1 MLPSS
6 SPVLSHS
13 VFPSSAIFIAQ
24 QITIQLR
31 RSWSVESRFFFV
43 VVRRSSASLQSL
55 VSSLH
60 SPVTILHSLQI
71 AADPRQCYQLR
82 CGCPR
87 CPIQLKILMSTPRN
101 FCTGLGLQP
110 SLWDSLFTFSLMY
123 LNPLGKPQAMISE
136 EEANE
141 QSNQG
146 GTKRKADS
154 KTISTGANNTREM
167 ESSQSNATGVTEDR
181 LQLLG
186 IVTGAF
192 RPGVLTAVMGVTGWM
207 F

>member
-1 MLPSS
+1 MSYSIENFDVDPKKFLYWIGVAA
-6 SPVLSHS
+6 VL
-13 VFPSSAIFIAQ
+13 VGF
-24 QITIQLR
+24 TI
-31 RSWSVESRFFFV
+31 
-43 VVRRSSASLQSL
+43 
-55 VSSLH
+55 
-60 SPVTILHSLQI
+60 
-71 AADPRQCYQLR
+71 
-82 CGCPR
+82 
-87 CPIQLKILMSTPRN
+87 
-101 FCTGLGLQP
+101 
-110 SLWDSLFTFSLMY
+110 LFTFSLMY

-167 ESSQSNATGVTEDR
+167 ESSQSNATRVTEDR

-192 RPGVLTAVMGVTGWM
+192 RPGVLTAMKRGGQVSTQDLWARIPLKLSNTLR

>member
-13 VFPSSAIFIAQ
+13 VFPSSAIFMAQ

-31 RSWSVESRFFFV
+31 RSWSVESCFFFV
-43 VVRRSSASLQSL
+43 VVRRSSASLQSP
-55 VSSLH
+55 VSSLQ

-154 KTISTGANNTREM
+154 KTISTGANNTSKNYSMAKR
-167 ESSQSNATGVTEDR
+167 V
-181 LQLLG
+181 
-186 IVTGAF
+186 
-192 RPGVLTAVMGVTGWM
+192 
-207 F
+207 

>member
-1 MLPSS
+1 MK
-6 SPVLSHS
+6 
-13 VFPSSAIFIAQ
+13 
-24 QITIQLR
+24 
-31 RSWSVESRFFFV
+31 
-43 VVRRSSASLQSL
+43 
-55 VSSLH
+55 
-60 SPVTILHSLQI
+60 
-71 AADPRQCYQLR
+71 RQCYQLR

-101 FCTGLGLQP
+101 F
-110 SLWDSLFTFSLMY
+110 S
-123 LNPLGKPQAMISE
+123 LGKPQAMISE
-136 EEANE
+136 EEAKE

-154 KTISTGANNTREM
+154 KTISTGANNTGEM

-192 RPGVLTAVMGVTGWM
+192 RPGVLTALSSIFSKTEVSYIEKTVFVMKRWS
-207 F
+207 

>member
-1 MLPSS
+1 MK
-6 SPVLSHS
+6 
-13 VFPSSAIFIAQ
+13 
-24 QITIQLR
+24 
-31 RSWSVESRFFFV
+31 W
-43 VVRRSSASLQSL
+43 
-55 VSSLH
+55 
-60 SPVTILHSLQI
+60 
-71 AADPRQCYQLR
+71 QCYQLR

-154 KTISTGANNTREM
+154 KTISTGANNTGEM

-192 RPGVLTAVMGVTGWM
+192 RPGVLTVKLATLKRR
-207 F
+207 FL

>member
-1 MLPSS
+1 
-6 SPVLSHS
+6 
-13 VFPSSAIFIAQ
+13 
-24 QITIQLR
+24 
-31 RSWSVESRFFFV
+31 
-43 VVRRSSASLQSL
+43 
-55 VSSLH
+55 
-60 SPVTILHSLQI
+60 
-71 AADPRQCYQLR
+71 
-82 CGCPR
+82 
-87 CPIQLKILMSTPRN
+87 
-101 FCTGLGLQP
+101 
-110 SLWDSLFTFSLMY
+110 MY

-192 RPGVLTAVMGVTGWM
+192 RPGVLTAVIPGVPKIREKQNPAAWM
-207 F
+207 LKMHHRL